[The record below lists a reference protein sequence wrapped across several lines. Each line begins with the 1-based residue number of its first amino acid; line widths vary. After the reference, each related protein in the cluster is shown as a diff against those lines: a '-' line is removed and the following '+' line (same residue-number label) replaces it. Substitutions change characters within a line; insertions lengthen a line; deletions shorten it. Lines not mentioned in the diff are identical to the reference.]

1 MRAAY
6 LTGHGGL
13 DMVAHGDL
21 PVPEPK
27 RGEVRLK
34 MHSAALNRLD
44 LFVRIGWP
52 GLDLA
57 FPHIIGSDGAGTV
70 EAVGDDVTG
79 LVVGD
84 NVAVDPAI
92 YPAQRAPNTDYENQ
106 DRIAIMGE
114 HRSGFAA
121 EYVCV
126 PARNCLKVPQGFDM
140 QQAAAAGLVY
150 VTSWHSLI
158 TRGQLKAGER
168 VLIVGAGGGVNSASI
183 QIAKLAGAFVYVVG
197 SSEEKCQR
205 ALELGADVVIN
216 RQEHPQ
222 WSKEVGRLTERL
234 GVDVVVDN
242 VGKETL
248 LQSIRSLRIG
258 GRILTVGGTS
268 GYNAE
273 LPINQV
279 FGRQIAIIG
288 STMGT
293 HKDYVTVMN
302 LVFSGKLRAVVG
314 KVYPLAEARAAQQT
328 LETFDV
334 FGKVVLDVQA

>member
-1 MRAAY
+1 
-6 LTGHGGL
+6 
-13 DMVAHGDL
+13 
-21 PVPEPK
+21 
-27 RGEVRLK
+27 
-34 MHSAALNRLD
+34 
-44 LFVRIGWP
+44 
-52 GLDLA
+52 
-57 FPHIIGSDGAGTV
+57 
-70 EAVGDDVTG
+70 
-79 LVVGD
+79 
-84 NVAVDPAI
+84 
-92 YPAQRAPNTDYENQ
+92 
-106 DRIAIMGE
+106 MGE